1 MDEQPHHGREPR
13 KPAMA
18 KHVLPGE
25 RANINTPSREELI
38 PPDRF
43 GDELASEYATYATNM
58 HAPKSA
64 T

>member
-1 MDEQPHHGREPR
+1 
-13 KPAMA
+13 MA